1 MVDQKTFAQKIS
13 GTERAAI
20 LLMSLG
26 ENEASE
32 VLRHIGAKE
41 VQKIG
46 TSMATMKSVS
56 RDEATDVLEHFVTT
70 VDEETSLGVG
80 ADEYVRRVLTQALGE
95 KASSLIDRVLLGQK
109 SKGLEALK
117 WMDPR
122 SVAEMIRQEHPQIIA
137 IVLAYLESD
146 HAAEVLSALP
156 DQVRPDVIMRIATLD
171 GIPPSAFNEL
181 DQVMEKQFA
190 GNENLKSSSVGG
202 IRSAAEILNLV
213 EGSTE
218 EEVMEAV
225 RESDQALGDQIQ
237 EQMFVFD
244 NLKEIDDRG
253 IQSLLRDVQSD
264 TLVVALK
271 GADNEIKEKIF
282 GNMSRRA
289 AEMLEEDLEAKGP
302 VRISDVEA
310 AQKEILTT
318 ARRLADQGEI
328 QLGGKGEEYV

>member
-1 MVDQKTFAQKIS
+1 MADKKIS
-13 GTERAAI
+13 QLSGAERAAI
-20 LLMSLG
+20 VLLSLG

-46 TSMATMKSVS
+46 STMATMKSVS
-56 RDEATDVLEHFVTT
+56 RDQAMEVLDHFMVT
-70 VDEETSLGVG
+70 VDEETSIGVG
-80 ADEYVRRVLTQALGE
+80 ADDYVRRVLTQALGD
-95 KASSLIDRVLLGQK
+95 KASNLIDRVLLGQK
-109 SKGLEALK
+109 SKGLETLK

-156 DQVRPDVIMRIATLD
+156 DQLRGDVIMRIATLD

-181 DQVMEKQFA
+181 DDVMEKQLA

-202 IRSAAEILNLV
+202 VRSAAEILNLV
-213 EGSTE
+213 DGATE
-218 EEVMEAV
+218 ELVLQVMRDTDNNLCEK
-225 RESDQALGDQIQ
+225 IQ

-244 NLKEIDDRG
+244 NLAEIDDRG
-253 IQSLLRDVQSD
+253 IQSLLREIQTDV
-264 TLVVALK
+264 LVVALK
-271 GADNEIKEKIF
+271 GADPSMREKF
-282 GNMSRRA
+282 LNNMSRRA

-302 VRISDVEA
+302 VRVSEVEA
-310 AQKEILTT
+310 AQKEIIAS
-318 ARRLADQGEI
+318 ARRLADKGEI
-328 QLGGKGEEYV
+328 QIGGKGDQYV